1 MFVGIYQVELFIPES
16 NSLKSKRF
24 IVKSLKTR
32 IRNKFNVSVA
42 EVGGNDKWQ
51 RTTLGM
57 ATVAN
62 EKKIIDSVFN
72 QIKNLITSNVHV
84 ELINHFVDIY

>member
-16 NSLKSKRF
+16 GSLKSKRF
-24 IVKSLKTR
+24 VLKSIKTR

-42 EVGGNDKWQ
+42 EVDANDKWQ

-57 ATVAN
+57 AAVSN
-62 EKKIIDSVFN
+62 DKKVIDNTFN
-72 QIKNLITSNVHV
+72 QIRNLITSDTRV
-84 ELINHFVDIY
+84 ELIDQFVDIY